1 MSRAIVVAGASGFV
15 GRAFI
20 EFLLKRGHKNIR
32 AVSRSE
38 NKWADKDVEHRQGD
52 LRDAAFANSVC
63 RDSEAVYNLAAQVGG
78 IGYIG
83 KHNVE
88 CLLSSLINTN
98 LLLACEAHKVPR
110 YFFASSSCVYPDGG
124 AMRETSAIPANPGS
138 GYGWEKIFSEQMCLA
153 FDGEKRVPCSIAR
166 FHTLYGPG
174 DVRPG
179 GREHVIEAL
188 CKKVIAAK
196 LSGIHEISVWGDGL
210 QTRSFL
216 YIDDCVEGMY
226 KLANSGV
233 PGPVNLSNPES
244 ATVSQLVD
252 YIEEIADVKL
262 ERFYNKSAPSGIQ
275 HKMTEN
281 TKLRA
286 SLGWE
291 PSTPLKAGLKKTF
304 DDLMERTLNE
314 EVWQTSAIHTR

>member
-1 MSRAIVVAGASGFV
+1 MRATVVAGASGFV

-20 EFLLKRGHKNIR
+20 EFLVKRGHKNIV
-32 AVSRSE
+32 AVCRKAPPLTE
-38 NKWADKDVEHRQGD
+38 TLRDVQFVLGD
-52 LRDAAFANSVC
+52 LRDPAVAMEAC
-63 RDSEAVYNLAAQVGG
+63 RDADMVYNLAAQVGG
-78 IGYIG
+78 IGFIG

-98 LLLACEAHKVPR
+98 LLLACEEHKAIR

-124 AMRETSAIPANPGS
+124 SMRETSALPANPGT

-153 FDGEKRVPCSIAR
+153 FDAERRVPCSIAR

-174 DVRPG
+174 DIRPA

-196 LSGIHEISVWGDGL
+196 LSGIHEISIWGDGN

-216 YIDDCVEGMY
+216 YVDDCVEGMY
-226 KLANSGV
+226 KLACSGV
-233 PGPVNLSNPES
+233 TGPVNLSSSES
-244 ATVSQLVD
+244 ATVNQLVD
-252 YIEEIADVKL
+252 YIEEIAAVKL
-262 ERFYNKSAPSGIQ
+262 ERFYNKSAPTGIQ

-281 TKLRA
+281 TLLRS
-286 SLGWE
+286 SLAWE
-291 PSTPLKAGLKKTF
+291 PMTPLKTGLQRTYNDLWEREVCKKK
-304 DDLMERTLNE
+304 
-314 EVWQTSAIHTR
+314 

>member
-1 MSRAIVVAGASGFV
+1 MNKIVIAGGSGFV
-15 GRAFI
+15 GRAFV
-20 EFLLKRGHKNIR
+20 EFLTKRGHR
-32 AVSRSE
+32 DVVAVSRSTG
-38 NKWADKDVEHRQGD
+38 HD
-52 LRDAAFANSVC
+52 LRDPVVAMKTCEGATLVF
-63 RDSEAVYNLAAQVGG
+63 NLAAQVGG

-83 KHNVE
+83 KHNVD

-98 LLLACEAHKVPR
+98 LLRACETHKVTR

-124 AMRETSAIPANPGS
+124 AMREDNALPANPGT

-153 FDGEKRVPCSIAR
+153 FDKERRVPCSIAR

-174 DVRPG
+174 DIRPG

-196 LSGIHEISVWGDGL
+196 LSGIHEISIWGDGS

-226 KLANSGV
+226 KLACSGV
-233 PGPVNLSNPES
+233 TGPVNLSSSES
-244 ATVSQLVD
+244 ASVNQLVD
-252 YIEEIADVKL
+252 MIEDIACIKL
-262 ERFYNKSAPSGIQ
+262 ERFYNKSAPSGII

-281 TKLRA
+281 TALRA
-286 SLGWE
+286 ALAWE
-291 PSTPLKAGLKKTF
+291 PMTPLRAGIEKTYN
-304 DDLMERTLNE
+304 DLWSRAVCTK
-314 EVWQTSAIHTR
+314 S

>member
-1 MSRAIVVAGASGFV
+1 MRAIVVAGGSGFV
-15 GRAFI
+15 GRAFV
-20 EFLLKRGHKNIR
+20 EFLAKRNHKNVR
-32 AVSRSE
+32 AVSR
-38 NKWADKDVEHRQGD
+38 ATGHD
-52 LRDAAFANSVC
+52 LRDPAVALEVC
-63 RDSEAVYNLAAQVGG
+63 KDASTVFNLAAQVGG

-83 KHNVE
+83 KHDVD

-98 LLLACEAHKVPR
+98 LLRACEAHKVTR

-124 AMRETSAIPANPGS
+124 SMRESNALPANPGT

-153 FDGEKRVPCSIAR
+153 FDKEKRVPCSIAR

-196 LSGIHEISVWGDGL
+196 LSGIHEISIWGDGS

-216 YIDDCVEGMY
+216 HVRDCVEGIY
-226 KLANSGV
+226 RIASSGV
-233 PGPVNLSNPES
+233 SGPLNLSSPES
-244 ATVSQLVD
+244 FTVNQLVD
-252 YIEEIADVKL
+252 MLEDIAGIKL
-262 ERFYNKSAPSGIQ
+262 ERFYNKSAPSGII

-281 TKLRA
+281 TALRA
-286 SLGWE
+286 ALGWE
-291 PSTPLKAGLKKTF
+291 PSTPFKDGLLETYQ
-304 DDLMERTLNE
+304 DLLDRTMKD
-314 EVWQTSAIHTR
+314 EVWQTSAIQTR

>member
-1 MSRAIVVAGASGFV
+1 MRAIVVAGGSGFV
-15 GRAFI
+15 GRAFV
-20 EFLLKRGHKNIR
+20 EFLAKRNHKNVR
-32 AVSRSE
+32 AVSR
-38 NKWADKDVEHRQGD
+38 ATGHD
-52 LRDAAFANSVC
+52 LRDPAVALEVC
-63 RDSEAVYNLAAQVGG
+63 KDASTVFNLAAQVGG

-83 KHNVE
+83 KHDVD

-98 LLLACEAHKVPR
+98 LLRACEAHKVTR

-124 AMRETSAIPANPGS
+124 SMRESNALPANPGT

-153 FDGEKRVPCSIAR
+153 FDKEKRVPCSIAR

-196 LSGIHEISVWGDGL
+196 LSGIHEISIWGDGS

-216 YIDDCVEGMY
+216 HVRDCVEGIY
-226 KLANSGV
+226 RIASSGV
-233 PGPVNLSNPES
+233 SGPLNLSSPES
-244 ATVSQLVD
+244 FTVNQLVD
-252 YIEEIADVKL
+252 MLEDIAGIKL
-262 ERFYNKSAPSGIQ
+262 ERFYNKSAPSGII

-281 TKLRA
+281 TALRA
-286 SLGWE
+286 ALGWE
-291 PSTPLKAGLKKTF
+291 PSTPLKDGLRETYQ
-304 DDLMERTLNE
+304 DLLDRTMKD
-314 EVWQTSAIHTR
+314 EVWQTSAIQTR